1 MLNLALPSF
10 YKDSPGNPG
19 WSHIRLIRL
28 LTESHL
34 LSLLFT
40 SLIQGVG
47 PDDTCG
53 CYSLYLLTS
62 MKTRQLWSLFS
73 PPEVNSSVSPK
84 KYSCVGSEYC
94 SRHQQEHWMLCIT
107 VVFVVSNIRQALQH
121 PTPPRFLDKGLWL
134 WISLLQAAVCMA
146 FHGSLGYTSVQ
157 EGRQCRDCR
166 ACFRARESE
175 DCLSYWVSTL
185 VSSKD

>member
-19 WSHIRLIRL
+19 RSHIRLIRL

-34 LSLLFT
+34 LSLLCYFSYT
-40 SLIQGVG
+40 GSGTWWYLWLLSIILIN
-47 PDDTCG
+47 
-53 CYSLYLLTS
+53 LNEN
-62 MKTRQLWSLFS
+62 KQLWSLSS

-121 PTPPRFLDKGLWL
+121 PTPPRFLDKGFWL
-134 WISLLQAAVCMA
+134 WISLLQAAVCIA

-157 EGRQCRDCR
+157 EGRQCRNCR
-166 ACFRARESE
+166 ACFRARKSE